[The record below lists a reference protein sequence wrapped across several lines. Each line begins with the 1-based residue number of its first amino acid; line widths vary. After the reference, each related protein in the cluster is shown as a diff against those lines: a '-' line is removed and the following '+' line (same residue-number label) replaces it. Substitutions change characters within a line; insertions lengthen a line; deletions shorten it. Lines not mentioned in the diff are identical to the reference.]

1 MLDIIKQASMNA
13 FNASNP
19 LNIEFGTVIDN
30 VNLTI
35 KVNQK
40 RILSKEFFIVSQ
52 RLTRYVKDLRHKHSC
67 SCGATTDIQLFKLVI
82 REGLLK
88 DDNVILLKIEGG
100 ARYIILDKI
109 SETIEER
116 TIES

>member
-1 MLDIIKQASMNA
+1 MLEQIKKASMGA

-19 LNIEFGTVIDN
+19 LDIEFGNVIDN

-40 RILSKEFFIVSQ
+40 RILSKEFFIVPQ
-52 RLTRYVKDLRHKHSC
+52 RLTRYVKDLRHTHTC
-67 SCGATTDIQLFKLVI
+67 PDGTTSIALFKLVI

-100 ARYIILDKI
+100 SRYIILDKI

-116 TIES
+116 TIEP

>member
-19 LNIEFGTVIDN
+19 LDIEFGTVVDN

-35 KVNQK
+35 RINQK
-40 RILSKEFFIVSQ
+40 RILSKEFFIVPQ
-52 RLTRYVKDLRHKHSC
+52 RLTRYVKNLIHTHTC
-67 SCGATTDIQLFKLVI
+67 PHGTTSEALFKLVI

-109 SETIEER
+109 SETLEER
-116 TIES
+116 TIEP

>member
-1 MLDIIKQASMNA
+1 MLEQIKKASMGA

-19 LNIEFGTVIDN
+19 LDIEFGTVIDN
-30 VNLTI
+30 VKLTI
-35 KVNQK
+35 QINQK
-40 RILSKEFFIVSQ
+40 RILPKEFFIIPQ
-52 RLTRYVKDLRHKHSC
+52 RLTRYVKDLKHTHTC
-67 SCGATTDIQLFKLVI
+67 PDGTTSTALFKLVI

-88 DDNVILLKIEGG
+88 GDNVILLKIEGG
-100 ARYIILDKI
+100 ARYIVLDKI

>member
-1 MLDIIKQASMNA
+1 MLEQIKRASMGA

-19 LNIEFGTVIDN
+19 LDIEFGTVIDN

-40 RILSKEFFIVSQ
+40 RILSKEFFIVPQ
-52 RLTRYVKDLRHKHSC
+52 RLTRYVKDLKHTHTC
-67 SCGATTDIQLFKLVI
+67 PDGTTSQALFQLVI

-100 ARYIILDKI
+100 ARYLILDKI

-116 TIES
+116 TVEL